1 MTFCGDLPFVPSGIN
16 HHPFENLRR
25 KGHHCHDRK
34 RLSGGR
40 PQKFLPAFGQ
50 KLLWDVHFTP
60 GLAETVVAV
69 YAPGDRDSYGCVAPD
84 TTTGR
89 DPPQRRR
96 ARARNG
102 VAPHIPAAFCR
113 DAGSAGHGATEAARP
128 ERSLQAGGVA
138 SGMEARQGGDS
149 FAGSVHDSPP
159 RQGDARK
166 RHKQEN
172 NKTDSNESIRKKKNS
187 SSSSS
192 SSSSRNN
199 NIISNRQMTGLKRQ
213 KPPSERPRNGRGG
226 ASARPLSAPPARGL
240 FPARADGDLSSRLPG
255 VFRPADE

>member
-1 MTFCGDLPFVPSGIN
+1 MTFCGDLPFVPFGI
-16 HHPFENLRR
+16 HHHLFENLRR
-25 KGHHCHDRK
+25 KGHHCHGRK

-69 YAPGDRDSYGCVAPD
+69 FAPGDRGLNGCRAPD

-89 DPPQRRR
+89 HPPQRRR

-102 VAPHIPAAFCR
+102 VAPHIPAVFCR
-113 DAGSAGHGATEAARP
+113 DAGSAGHGATGTVAAN
-128 ERSLQAGGVA
+128 QGFA

-149 FAGSVHDSPP
+149 FAGSAHDSPP

-172 NKTDSNESIRKKKNS
+172 NKTDSNQSSRKKKN
-187 SSSSS
+187 SS

-213 KPPSERPRNGRGG
+213 KPTAERPRNERGG
-226 ASARPLSAPPARGL
+226 A
-240 FPARADGDLSSRLPG
+240 
-255 VFRPADE
+255 

>member
-1 MTFCGDLPFVPSGIN
+1 MTFCGDLPFVPSGI
-16 HHPFENLRR
+16 HHHLFENLRR
-25 KGHHCHDRK
+25 KGHHCHGRK

-69 YAPGDRDSYGCVAPD
+69 FAPGDRDSYGCVAPD

-128 ERSLQAGGVA
+128 ERSLQARGFA

-149 FAGSVHDSPP
+149 SAGSVHDSPP

-172 NKTDSNESIRKKKNS
+172 N
-187 SSSSS
+187 
-192 SSSSRNN
+192 
-199 NIISNRQMTGLKRQ
+199 NIISNRQMTVLKRQ
-213 KPPSERPRNGRGG
+213 KSTAERPRNERGG

-240 FPARADGDLSSRLPG
+240 FPGTGRRAFILPPACVIRRAD
-255 VFRPADE
+255 E

>member
-25 KGHHCHDRK
+25 KGHHCHGRK

-69 YAPGDRDSYGCVAPD
+69 FAPGDRGLNGCMAPD

-89 DPPQRRR
+89 DPPQRRE
-96 ARARNG
+96 ARFAKRRCALHPG
-102 VAPHIPAAFCR
+102 GLLPGCQERRPRR
-113 DAGSAGHGATEAARP
+113 DRGGATGTVAASR
-128 ERSLQAGGVA
+128 GFA

-149 FAGSVHDSPP
+149 SAGSVHDSPP

-172 NKTDSNESIRKKKNS
+172 NKTDSNQSSRKKKN
-187 SSSSS
+187 SS

-213 KPPSERPRNGRGG
+213 KPPSERPRNERGG
-226 ASARPLSAPPARGL
+226 A
-240 FPARADGDLSSRLPG
+240 
-255 VFRPADE
+255 

>member
-25 KGHHCHDRK
+25 KGHHCHGRK

-69 YAPGDRDSYGCVAPD
+69 FAPGDRGLNGCMAPD

-113 DAGSAGHGATEAARP
+113 DARSAGHGATEAARP
-128 ERSLQAGGVA
+128 ERSLQAGGFHA
-138 SGMEARQGGDS
+138 SDRS
-149 FAGSVHDSPP
+149 DSPKP
-159 RQGDARK
+159 RQRVRRRLAGAPAAACR
-166 RHKQEN
+166 
-172 NKTDSNESIRKKKNS
+172 
-187 SSSSS
+187 
-192 SSSSRNN
+192 SR
-199 NIISNRQMTGLKRQ
+199 
-213 KPPSERPRNGRGG
+213 
-226 ASARPLSAPPARGL
+226 A
-240 FPARADGDLSSRLPG
+240 
-255 VFRPADE
+255 

>member
-25 KGHHCHDRK
+25 KGHHCHGRK

-69 YAPGDRDSYGCVAPD
+69 CAPGDRGLNRCMAPD

-113 DAGSAGHGATEAARP
+113 DARSAGLGATEAARQ
-128 ERSLQAGGVA
+128 R
-138 SGMEARQGGDS
+138 RRD
-149 FAGSVHDSPP
+149 
-159 RQGDARK
+159 
-166 RHKQEN
+166 
-172 NKTDSNESIRKKKNS
+172 
-187 SSSSS
+187 
-192 SSSSRNN
+192 
-199 NIISNRQMTGLKRQ
+199 
-213 KPPSERPRNGRGG
+213 RGG
-226 ASARPLSAPPARGL
+226 ATGTVAASQGVRVRDGNPPGGRPEKTLQGEQQNRQ
-240 FPARADGDLSSRLPG
+240 
-255 VFRPADE
+255 

>member
-69 YAPGDRDSYGCVAPD
+69 FAPGDRGLNGCMAPD

-113 DAGSAGHGATEAARP
+113 DARSAGHGATEAARQRRRDRNGRCKP
-128 ERSLQAGGVA
+128 GGFA

-159 RQGDARK
+159 RQGDARE
-166 RHKQEN
+166 RHRQEN
-172 NKTDSNESIRKKKNS
+172 NRTDSNQSSSNQSQNRRKK
-187 SSSSS
+187 
-192 SSSSRNN
+192 R
-199 NIISNRQMTGLKRQ
+199 IITGKLM
-213 KPPSERPRNGRGG
+213 
-226 ASARPLSAPPARGL
+226 
-240 FPARADGDLSSRLPG
+240 
-255 VFRPADE
+255 

>member
-1 MTFCGDLPFVPSGIN
+1 ML
-16 HHPFENLRR
+16 
-25 KGHHCHDRK
+25 K
-34 RLSGGR
+34 
-40 PQKFLPAFGQ
+40 
-50 KLLWDVHFTP
+50 
-60 GLAETVVAV
+60 TVA
-69 YAPGDRDSYGCVAPD
+69 Y
-84 TTTGR
+84 
-89 DPPQRRR
+89 
-96 ARARNG
+96 
-102 VAPHIPAAFCR
+102 IPAAFCR

-128 ERSLQAGGVA
+128 ERSLQAGGLA

-192 SSSSRNN
+192 SSRNN

-213 KPPSERPRNGRGG
+213 KPPSERPRNERGG

-240 FPARADGDLSSRLPG
+240 FPARTDRHLSSRLPG

>member
-16 HHPFENLRR
+16 HHLFENLRR
-25 KGHHCHDRK
+25 KGHHCHGRK

-50 KLLWDVHFTP
+50 KVLRDVHFTP

-69 YAPGDRDSYGCVAPD
+69 FAPGDRGLNRCMAPD

-102 VAPHIPAAFCR
+102 VAPYIPAAFCR

-128 ERSLQAGGVA
+128 FRSLQARVL
-138 SGMEARQGGDS
+138 RQGWK
-149 FAGSVHDSPP
+149 P
-159 RQGDARK
+159 ARA
-166 RHKQEN
+166 E
-172 NKTDSNESIRKKKNS
+172 TAPLAPF
-187 SSSSS
+187 
-192 SSSSRNN
+192 
-199 NIISNRQMTGLKRQ
+199 TT
-213 KPPSERPRNGRGG
+213 
-226 ASARPLSAPPARGL
+226 ARPARGT
-240 FPARADGDLSSRLPG
+240 PGKGTVRRTTKQTVIRAAEKRRTVAVAGTTTSS
-255 VFRPADE
+255 VTDK

>member
-25 KGHHCHDRK
+25 KGHHCHGRK

-69 YAPGDRDSYGCVAPD
+69 FAPGDRGLNGCRAPD

-89 DPPQRRR
+89 HPPQRRR

-128 ERSLQAGGVA
+128 ERSLQAWGFGVRD
-138 SGMEARQGGDS
+138 G
-149 FAGSVHDSPP
+149 SPP
-159 RQGDARK
+159 GRRQLRWL
-166 RHKQEN
+166 R
-172 NKTDSNESIRKKKNS
+172 
-187 SSSSS
+187 
-192 SSSSRNN
+192 SR
-199 NIISNRQMTGLKRQ
+199 Q
-213 KPPSERPRNGRGG
+213 P
-226 ASARPLSAPPARGL
+226 APPG
-240 FPARADGDLSSRLPG
+240 G
-255 VFRPADE
+255 RPEKAQAGEQQN

>member
-25 KGHHCHDRK
+25 KGHHCHGRK

-69 YAPGDRDSYGCVAPD
+69 FAPGDRGLNGCMAPD

-128 ERSLQAGGVA
+128 ERSLQARGLA

-172 NKTDSNESIRKKKNS
+172 N
-187 SSSSS
+187 
-192 SSSSRNN
+192 

-213 KPPSERPRNGRGG
+213 KPPSEYPRNGRGG

-240 FPARADGDLSSRLPG
+240 FPARTDRHLSSRLPG
-255 VFRPADE
+255 VFRHADE